1 MPLPYFKEREG
12 TPYHLQYFS
21 LKALHYDCFFCAPN
35 KLFSATVYFY
45 WHQMIIAKNFSVD
58 AQSNLNLEIKRSL
71 NFNYSLW
78 QAIFEIFQICLM
90 DKVCKI
96 RANISSVSLF
106 EIFANNWPF
115 ILVITKLSPNF
126 TKMGCTWVWKL
137 GLVERL
143 VYPQRNCC
151 ENSR

>member
-78 QAIFEIFQICLM
+78 QAIFEIFQLCLM

-96 RANISSVSLF
+96 RANISCFLIWNICKQLTFYFSYYQT
-106 EIFANNWPF
+106 
-115 ILVITKLSPNF
+115 ITKLHQDGVH
-126 TKMGCTWVWKL
+126 MGVKI
-137 GLVERL
+137 RF
-143 VYPQRNCC
+143 
-151 ENSR
+151 SRETCLPPKELLWEF